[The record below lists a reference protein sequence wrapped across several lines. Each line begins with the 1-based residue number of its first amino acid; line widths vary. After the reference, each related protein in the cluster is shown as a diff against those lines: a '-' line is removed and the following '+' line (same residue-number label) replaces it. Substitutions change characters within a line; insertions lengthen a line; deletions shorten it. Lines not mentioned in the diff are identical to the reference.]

1 MVSRPIS
8 PIGQAVTSFGQGPAA
23 LGHEHRPAT
32 AADAP
37 HPLFVRAFEYPL
49 GYLGHTHRHRLA
61 QVVYPIR
68 GAVSV
73 TTRAGTWVVTERA
86 GVAVPPW
93 HEHRVSA
100 HGNASLRSVF
110 VDPDVYPDLAADRVT
125 TIRVSPLLHELISEA
140 GRRYPAADGTGDE
153 VGLAVAD
160 LMVKLLPDMARP
172 DDSLWVPRVGHPLLA
187 PVVEAL
193 DREPGHPDGVEAWAR
208 SVGLSARHFSR
219 LFKQDTGV
227 TFSTWRALH
236 RTQAALVLLAGG
248 RPVTRVATDLGYGTT
263 SAFIEM
269 FKRHTGRTP
278 GAARQVA

>member
-1 MVSRPIS
+1 MVCSPIS
-8 PIGQAVTSFGQGPAA
+8 PFGQTMTPV
-23 LGHEHRPAT
+23 GHEHRPAT

-37 HPLFVRAFEYPL
+37 YPLFVRAFEYPR
-49 GYLGHTHRHRLA
+49 GYRGHTHRHRLA

-73 TTRAGTWVVTERA
+73 TTRAGTWMVTERA

-110 VDPDVYPDLAADRVT
+110 VDPDVYPDLAAYRVT

-140 GRRYPAADGTGDE
+140 GRRYPDADGGGDD
-153 VGLAVAD
+153 VGRAVAD
-160 LMVKLLPDMARP
+160 LMVRLLPGMTTP
-172 DDSLWVPRVGHPLLA
+172 DESLWVPRVDHPLLR
-187 PVVEAL
+187 PVADAL
-193 DREPGHPDGVEAWAR
+193 DAEPGHPGGIETWAGA
-208 SVGLSARHFSR
+208 VGLSPRHFSR

-278 GAARQVA
+278 GSARRSA